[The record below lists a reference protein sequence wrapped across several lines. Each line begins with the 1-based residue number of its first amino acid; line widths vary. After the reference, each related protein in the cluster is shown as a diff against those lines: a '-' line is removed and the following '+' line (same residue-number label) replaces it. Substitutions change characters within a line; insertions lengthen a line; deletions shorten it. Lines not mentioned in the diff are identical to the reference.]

1 MGKDIIKFV
10 FIFFDYFV
18 KITMNCFHNK
28 KVDHLNKEQ
37 QQQQQ
42 QQKHLFLLLTILTS
56 FWDVIHK
63 LFHKFK
69 SQKIVHL
76 R

>member
-1 MGKDIIKFV
+1 MYTKLSVWSLGKDIIKFV

-42 QQKHLFLLLTILTS
+42 QQKHF
-56 FWDVIHK
+56 F
-63 LFHKFK
+63 
-69 SQKIVHL
+69 
-76 R
+76 